1 VKWHYSVYVS
11 IINLI
16 CVLELFMLH
25 SKDRRGRERMRDGF
39 TASCA
44 ISALSPL
51 RFEPRSCRS
60 VLDITLCDTVCQ
72 WLAIGW
78 WFSPGTPVSSTNK
91 TDRHDIAEIL
101 MTVALNT
108 ITITHQTLYLVIN
121 ICSDI
126 NLLLQENR
134 AIF

>member
-1 VKWHYSVYVS
+1 
-11 IINLI
+11 
-16 CVLELFMLH
+16 MLH

-72 WLAIGW
+72 
-78 WFSPGTPVSSTNK
+78 
-91 TDRHDIAEIL
+91 
-101 MTVALNT
+101 
-108 ITITHQTLYLVIN
+108 
-121 ICSDI
+121 
-126 NLLLQENR
+126 
-134 AIF
+134 